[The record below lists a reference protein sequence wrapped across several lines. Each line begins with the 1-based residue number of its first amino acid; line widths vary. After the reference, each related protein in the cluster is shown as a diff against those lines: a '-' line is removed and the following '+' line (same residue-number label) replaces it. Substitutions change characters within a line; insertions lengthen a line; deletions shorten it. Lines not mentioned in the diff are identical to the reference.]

1 MSFAQVY
8 TRSVVGLHAPAVIIE
23 VHLSQGLPALTIV
36 GLPEAAVRESKDRV
50 RSAILNSGF
59 QFPNRRLTINLAPAD
74 LPKDG
79 ARLDLPIAIGILAAS
94 DQLDPEVLSG
104 FEFIGEL
111 ALNGELRQVTGSL
124 AVARA
129 IKAEDLVQKKQQ
141 RQNTE
146 TLLNKDTLPK
156 RQLSEKQ
163 PSSTDLLNKLTEEP
177 LTEPQQSRQLIVPK
191 ANGAEASRVEGIEV
205 LAAQNLKAVCDH
217 LQALA
222 YPSEQIEQLQVVA
235 PTPAQQ
241 HAGYKVDL
249 ADVKGQHHARR
260 ALEIAAAG
268 GHSLLFTGPPGSGK
282 TLMASRLPTILPD
295 LSAEDALEVASTYS
309 VADSDYDYGTR
320 PFRQVHHTISA
331 VALVGG
337 GSRPKPGE
345 ITLANKGVLFLDEL
359 PEFERA
365 VLEVLRQPL
374 EAKQITISRANSQMT
389 FPANFQLVAAMNP
402 CPCGYDGD
410 ASGRCRCRPEQI
422 KRYQDKLSGPL
433 LDRIDLHI
441 TVPALPIADLQN
453 AQAGESSEQVR
464 LRVAAAHQRQLQ
476 RQQKVNNQLSPSE
489 IDDYVPLGEGEQQ
502 LLQLAQQR
510 LNLSARGYH
519 RVLRVARTIAD
530 LADSDGVTSIHISE
544 ALSYRSK

>member
-8 TRSVVGLHAPAVIIE
+8 TRSVVGLHAPQVIIE

-36 GLPEAAVRESKDRV
+36 GLPAAAVRESKDRV

-94 DQLDPEVLSG
+94 DQLDPKVLSG

-111 ALNGELRQVTGSL
+111 ALNGELRQVSGSL

-129 IKAEDLVQKKQQ
+129 IKAESLVAKSATADEQS
-141 RQNTE
+141 
-146 TLLNKDTLPK
+146 PH
-156 RQLSEKQ
+156 QL
-163 PSSTDLLNKLTEEP
+163 
-177 LTEPQQSRQLIVPK
+177 RQLIVPID
-191 ANGAEASRVEGIEV
+191 NGAEASRVDGVEILG
-205 LAAQNLKAVCDH
+205 AQSLKAVCGH
-217 LQALA
+217 LQSLA
-222 YPSEQIEQLQVVA
+222 DPSVTTERLEIVT
-235 PTPAQQ
+235 PSPAQQ

-295 LSAEDALEVASTYS
+295 LSDEDALEVASTYS

-359 PEFERA
+359 PEFERS

-374 EAKQITISRANSQMT
+374 EAKQITISRANSQLT

-410 ASGRCRCRPEQI
+410 GSGRCRCRPEQI

-453 AQAGESSEQVR
+453 AQAGETSEQVR
-464 LRVAAAHQRQLQ
+464 TRVSAAHKRQLI
-476 RQQKVNNQLSPSE
+476 RQKKVNNELSPSE
-489 IDDYVPLGEGEQQ
+489 IDKYIQLGEAEQQ

-530 LADSDGVTSIHISE
+530 LADSIDITSVHVSE

>member
-8 TRSVVGLHAPAVIIE
+8 TRSVVGLHAPQVIIE

-36 GLPEAAVRESKDRV
+36 GLPAAAVRESKDRV

-79 ARLDLPIAIGILAAS
+79 ARLDLPIALGILAAS
-94 DQLDPEVLSG
+94 GQLEPEVLSG

-129 IKAEDLVQKKQQ
+129 IKAESLKAGELQS
-141 RQNTE
+141 E
-146 TLLNKDTLPK
+146 ALL
-156 RQLSEKQ
+156 RQL
-163 PSSTDLLNKLTEEP
+163 P
-177 LTEPQQSRQLIVPK
+177 LRQLIVPID
-191 ANGAEASRVEGIEV
+191 NGSEASRVEGVKV
-205 LAAQNLKAVCDH
+205 LAAYSLKEVCNH

-222 YPSEQIEQLQVVA
+222 DPNSIEASLAVVPLSCVQPNA
-235 PTPAQQ
+235 SYQ
-241 HAGYKVDL
+241 VDL

-282 TLMASRLPTILPD
+282 TLMASRLPTILPE
-295 LSAEDALEVASTYS
+295 LSAEDALEVASAYS

-359 PEFERA
+359 PEFDRS

-374 EAKQITISRANSQMT
+374 EAKQITISRANSQIT

-402 CPCGYDGD
+402 CPC
-410 ASGRCRCRPEQI
+410 
-422 KRYQDKLSGPL
+422 
-433 LDRIDLHI
+433 
-441 TVPALPIADLQN
+441 VIAPN
-453 AQAGESSEQVR
+453 
-464 LRVAAAHQRQLQ
+464 
-476 RQQKVNNQLSPSE
+476 
-489 IDDYVPLGEGEQQ
+489 
-502 LLQLAQQR
+502 
-510 LNLSARGYH
+510 
-519 RVLRVARTIAD
+519 
-530 LADSDGVTSIHISE
+530 
-544 ALSYRSK
+544 

>member
-8 TRSVVGLHAPAVIIE
+8 TRSVVGLHAPQVIIE

-129 IKAEDLVQKKQQ
+129 IKAEDLLLKKMAL
-141 RQNTE
+141 E
-146 TLLNKDTLPK
+146 KLPSNKTPSKKLAEQLPE
-156 RQLSEKQ
+156 L
-163 PSSTDLLNKLTEEP
+163 
-177 LTEPQQSRQLIVPK
+177 QQSRQLIVPSV
-191 ANGAEASRVEGIEV
+191 NGAEASRVEGITV
-205 LAAQNLKAVCDH
+205 LAAQNLKAVCNH

-222 YPSEQIEQLQVVA
+222 YPNEKSEQLAVVA
-235 PTPAQQ
+235 PSPVEQ

-345 ITLANKGVLFLDEL
+345 ITLANKGVLFLDEM
-359 PEFERA
+359 PEFDRA

-374 EAKQITISRANSQMT
+374 ESKQITISRANSQMT

-453 AQAGESSEQVR
+453 AQAGETSEQVR
-464 LRVAAAHQRQLQ
+464 IRVAAAHKRQLS
-476 RQQKVNNQLSPSE
+476 RQLKVNNELSPSE
-489 IDDYVPLGEGEQQ
+489 IDEYVQLGAGEQQ

-530 LADSDGVTSIHISE
+530 LADSEGVTSAHISE
-544 ALSYRSK
+544 ALSYRNK

>member
-8 TRSVVGLHAPAVIIE
+8 TRSVVGLHAPQVIIE

-94 DQLDPEVLSG
+94 DQLDAQVLSA

-129 IKAEDLVQKKQQ
+129 IKAEALVANKLLEKKSSEKKQVGIKTSVKKSSIHEQDLV
-141 RQNTE
+141 
-146 TLLNKDTLPK
+146 
-156 RQLSEKQ
+156 
-163 PSSTDLLNKLTEEP
+163 EP
-177 LTEPQQSRQLIVPK
+177 LLPPAQSRQLIVPSV
-191 ANGAEASRVEGIEV
+191 NGAEASRVEGITV
-205 LAAQNLKAVCDH
+205 LAAQNLKAVCNH

-222 YPSEQIEQLQVVA
+222 HPNGHLNTDNHLLETVA
-235 PTPAQQ
+235 PSPTQQ

-359 PEFERA
+359 PEFDRA

-422 KRYQDKLSGPL
+422 RRYQDKLSGPL

-453 AQAGESSEQVR
+453 AKAGESSEQVR
-464 LRVAAAHQRQLQ
+464 MRVAAAHKRQLA
-476 RQQKVNNQLSPSE
+476 RQNKVNNELSPSE
-489 IDDYVPLGEGEQQ
+489 LDEHVQLGKGEQQ

-530 LADSDGVTSIHISE
+530 LADSQGITSAHVSE

>member
-8 TRSVVGLHAPAVIIE
+8 TRSVVGLHAPKVIIE

-111 ALNGELRQVTGSL
+111 ALNGNLRQVTGSL

-129 IKAEDLVQKKQQ
+129 IKAEALASKVLQVA
-141 RQNTE
+141 NITE
-146 TLLNKDTLPK
+146 
-156 RQLSEKQ
+156 QELSEPQ
-163 PSSTDLLNKLTEEP
+163 SKLP
-177 LTEPQQSRQLIVPK
+177 QLIVPID
-191 ANGAEASRVEGIEV
+191 NGAEASRVDGVTI
-205 LAAQNLKAVCDH
+205 LAAQSLKTVCDH
-217 LQALA
+217 LQSLA
-222 YPSEQIEQLQVVA
+222 NPSAAYESLDVVQ
-235 PTPAQQ
+235 PSPAQQ
-241 HAGYKVDL
+241 HVGYQVDL

-295 LSAEDALEVASTYS
+295 LSDEDALEVASTYS

-359 PEFERA
+359 PEFDRS

-410 ASGRCRCRPEQI
+410 TSGRCRCRPEQI

-453 AQAGESSEQVR
+453 AQAGETSEQVR
-464 LRVAAAHQRQLQ
+464 VRVIAAHKRQMQ
-476 RQQKVNNQLSPSE
+476 RQQKVNNELSPSE
-489 IDDYVPLGEGEQQ
+489 IDKYIQLGEGEQQ

-530 LADSDGVTSIHISE
+530 LADSIDITSAHVSE

>member
-8 TRSVVGLHAPAVIIE
+8 TRSVVGLHAPKVIIE

-94 DQLDPEVLSG
+94 DQLDPDILAG

-111 ALNGELRQVTGSL
+111 ALNGNLRQVTGSL

-129 IKAEDLVQKKQQ
+129 IKAEVLASKILKTAGNDEQ
-141 RQNTE
+141 E
-146 TLLNKDTLPK
+146 
-156 RQLSEKQ
+156 
-163 PSSTDLLNKLTEEP
+163 LTEQHQ
-177 LTEPQQSRQLIVPK
+177 EPQTPQLIVPID
-191 ANGAEASRVEGIEV
+191 NGAEASRVEGIEI
-205 LAAQNLKAVCDH
+205 LAADSLKAVCDH
-217 LQALA
+217 LQSLTNPNATYQRLEIVPPA
-222 YPSEQIEQLQVVA
+222 AIEKH
-235 PTPAQQ
+235 T
-241 HAGYKVDL
+241 GYKVDL

-359 PEFERA
+359 PEFDRS

-410 ASGRCRCRPEQI
+410 GSARCRCRPEQI

-453 AQAGESSEQVR
+453 AQAGETSEKVR
-464 LRVAAAHQRQLQ
+464 SRVSTAHKRQLA
-476 RQQKVNNQLSPSE
+476 RQQKVNNELSPSE
-489 IDDYVPLGEGEQQ
+489 IDQYIQLGEGEQQ

-530 LADSDGVTSIHISE
+530 LADSTDITSAHVSE

>member
-8 TRSVVGLHAPAVIIE
+8 TRSVVGLHAPEVIIE

-94 DQLDPEVLSG
+94 DQLDPAVLSG

-111 ALNGELRQVTGSL
+111 ALNGELRQVSGSL

-129 IKAEDLVQKKQQ
+129 IKAEVLASQLFKDNKQ
-141 RQNTE
+141 
-146 TLLNKDTLPK
+146 LMA
-156 RQLSEKQ
+156 S
-163 PSSTDLLNKLTEEP
+163 
-177 LTEPQQSRQLIVPK
+177 SRQLIVPTI
-191 ANGAEASRVEGIEV
+191 NGAEASRVDGITV
-205 LAAQNLKAVCDH
+205 LAAPNLKAVCNH
-217 LQALA
+217 LQALTDSSLLHERLTA
-222 YPSEQIEQLQVVA
+222 VVPNQV
-235 PTPAQQ
+235 QQ
-241 HAGYKVDL
+241 HIGYQVDL

-309 VADSDYDYGTR
+309 VADSDYNYGTR

-345 ITLANKGVLFLDEL
+345 ITLADKGVLFLDEL
-359 PEFERA
+359 PEFDRT

-410 ASGRCRCRPEQI
+410 GSARCRCRPEQI

-453 AQAGESSEQVR
+453 AKAGETSEQVR
-464 LRVAAAHQRQLQ
+464 TRVTAAHNRQLV
-476 RQQKVNNQLSPSE
+476 RQNKVNNELSPSE
-489 IDDYVPLGEGEQQ
+489 IDKYIQLGAGEQQ
-502 LLQLAQQR
+502 LLELAQQR

-530 LADSDGVTSIHISE
+530 LADSTDITSAHVSE

>member
-8 TRSVVGLHAPAVIIE
+8 TRSVVGLHAPKVIIE
-23 VHLSQGLPALTIV
+23 VHLLQGLPALTIV

-129 IKAEDLVQKKQQ
+129 MKAEALALKIIPVSENDELELDEGQ
-141 RQNTE
+141 
-146 TLLNKDTLPK
+146 
-156 RQLSEKQ
+156 QLSQ
-163 PSSTDLLNKLTEEP
+163 PTP
-177 LTEPQQSRQLIVPK
+177 QLIVPMD
-191 ANGAEASRVEGIEV
+191 NGAEASRVDGVEILG
-205 LAAQNLKAVCDH
+205 AQSLKAVCDH
-217 LQALA
+217 LQSLA
-222 YPSEQIEQLQVVA
+222 DSSATFERLEIVA
-235 PTPAQQ
+235 ASPVQQ

-295 LSAEDALEVASTYS
+295 LSDEDALEVASTYS

-359 PEFERA
+359 PEFERS

-410 ASGRCRCRPEQI
+410 GSGRCR
-422 KRYQDKLSGPL
+422 
-433 LDRIDLHI
+433 
-441 TVPALPIADLQN
+441 
-453 AQAGESSEQVR
+453 
-464 LRVAAAHQRQLQ
+464 
-476 RQQKVNNQLSPSE
+476 
-489 IDDYVPLGEGEQQ
+489 
-502 LLQLAQQR
+502 
-510 LNLSARGYH
+510 
-519 RVLRVARTIAD
+519 
-530 LADSDGVTSIHISE
+530 
-544 ALSYRSK
+544 

>member
-8 TRSVVGLHAPAVIIE
+8 TRSVVGLHAPKVIIE

-74 LPKDG
+74 LPKEG

-94 DQLDPEVLSG
+94 DQIDPESLSG

-129 IKAEDLVQKKQQ
+129 IKAEALALKSSKVSKSSKNNGPPLNEQ
-141 RQNTE
+141 RQ
-146 TLLNKDTLPK
+146 K
-156 RQLSEKQ
+156 
-163 PSSTDLLNKLTEEP
+163 
-177 LTEPQQSRQLIVPK
+177 PQTAALIVPID
-191 ANGAEASRVEGIEV
+191 NGAEASRVDGVTI

-217 LQALA
+217 LQSLTD
-222 YPSEQIEQLQVVA
+222 PSATDTHLEVVQSK
-235 PTPAQQ
+235 PTQQ
-241 HAGYKVDL
+241 HTGYKVDL

-282 TLMASRLPTILPD
+282 TLMASRLPTIMPD
-295 LSAEDALEVASTYS
+295 LSDEDALEVASTYS

-359 PEFERA
+359 PEFDRT

-410 ASGRCRCRPEQI
+410 GTGRCRCRPEQI

-453 AQAGESSEQVR
+453 AQAGEGSEQVR
-464 LRVAAAHQRQLQ
+464 TRVAAAHKQQLQ
-476 RQQKVNNQLSPSE
+476 RQQKVNNELSPSE
-489 IDDYVPLGEGEQQ
+489 IDKYIQLGEGEQQ
-502 LLQLAQQR
+502 LLQMAQQR

-530 LADSDGVTSIHISE
+530 LADSIDITSAHVSE

>member
-8 TRSVVGLHAPAVIIE
+8 TRSVVGLHAPKVIIE

-94 DQLDPEVLSG
+94 GQIEPEVLSG

-111 ALNGELRQVTGSL
+111 ALNGALRQVTGSL

-129 IKAEDLVQKKQQ
+129 IKAEGLAAKIAQALKEDEQAPNGQQ
-141 RQNTE
+141 
-146 TLLNKDTLPK
+146 P
-156 RQLSEKQ
+156 LSEDT
-163 PSSTDLLNKLTEEP
+163 P
-177 LTEPQQSRQLIVPK
+177 QLIVPL
-191 ANGAEASRVEGIEV
+191 NNSAEASRVDGVTI
-205 LAAQNLKAVCDH
+205 LAASSLKAVCDH
-217 LQALA
+217 LQSLSD
-222 YPSEQIEQLQVVA
+222 PSDLDACLDARLEAVQPSPAPVQV
-235 PTPAQQ
+235 
-241 HAGYKVDL
+241 GYQVDL

-359 PEFERA
+359 PEFDRT

-410 ASGRCRCRPEQI
+410 GSARCRCRPEQI

-453 AQAGESSEQVR
+453 AQAGETSEQVR
-464 LRVAAAHQRQLQ
+464 IRVAAAHKHQLA
-476 RQQKVNNQLSPSE
+476 RQQKVNNELSPSE
-489 IDDYVPLGEGEQQ
+489 IDKYIQLGESEQQ

-530 LADSDGVTSIHISE
+530 LAASVDITSAHVSE

>member
-8 TRSVVGLHAPAVIIE
+8 TRSVVGLHAPQVIIE

-36 GLPEAAVRESKDRV
+36 GLPAAAVRESKDRV
-50 RSAILNSGF
+50 RSAIINSGF

-94 DQLDPEVLSG
+94 GQLEPETLSG

-111 ALNGELRQVTGSL
+111 ALNGELRQVSGSL

-129 IKAEDLVQKKQQ
+129 MKAEMLAACK
-141 RQNTE
+141 NTE
-146 TLLNKDTLPK
+146 QD
-156 RQLSEKQ
+156 
-163 PSSTDLLNKLTEEP
+163 SSL
-177 LTEPQQSRQLIVPK
+177 RQLIVPCD
-191 ANGAEASRVEGIEV
+191 NGAEASRVDGVTI
-205 LAAQNLKAVCDH
+205 LAAQNLKAVCNH
-217 LQALA
+217 LQSLA
-222 YPSEQIEQLQVVA
+222 DSSLIDERLEVVQA
-235 PTPAQQ
+235 TAVQSKV
-241 HAGYKVDL
+241 AYKVDL

-268 GHSLLFTGPPGSGK
+268 GHSILFTGPPGSGK

-295 LSAEDALEVASTYS
+295 LSDEDALEVASTYS

-359 PEFERA
+359 PEFDRT

-374 EAKQITISRANSQMT
+374 EAKQITISRANSQLT

-410 ASGRCRCRPEQI
+410 GSGRCRCRPEQI

-453 AQAGESSEQVR
+453 AQAGETSEQVR
-464 LRVAAAHQRQLQ
+464 TRVAAAHQQQLERQK
-476 RQQKVNNQLSPSE
+476 KVNNELSPSE
-489 IDDYVPLGEGEQQ
+489 IDKYIHLGAGEQQ

-530 LADSDGVTSIHISE
+530 LADSEGITSAHVSE

>member
-8 TRSVVGLHAPAVIIE
+8 TRSVVGLHAPKVIIE

-111 ALNGELRQVTGSL
+111 ALNGNLRQVTGSL

-129 IKAEDLVQKKQQ
+129 IKAEALASKVLQVA
-141 RQNTE
+141 NITE
-146 TLLNKDTLPK
+146 
-156 RQLSEKQ
+156 QELSEPRQK
-163 PSSTDLLNKLTEEP
+163 
-177 LTEPQQSRQLIVPK
+177 PQTPQLIVPID
-191 ANGAEASRVEGIEV
+191 NGAEASRVDGVTI
-205 LAAQNLKAVCDH
+205 LAAQSLKTVCDH
-217 LQALA
+217 LQSLA
-222 YPSEQIEQLQVVA
+222 NPSAAYESLDVVQ
-235 PTPAQQ
+235 PSPAQQ
-241 HAGYKVDL
+241 HVGYQVDL

-295 LSAEDALEVASTYS
+295 LSDEDALEVASTYS

-337 GSRPKPGE
+337 GCQFQQLMSYSKNRCHKP
-345 ITLANKGVLFLDEL
+345 ILDTLYSLKVILT
-359 PEFERA
+359 
-365 VLEVLRQPL
+365 
-374 EAKQITISRANSQMT
+374 KIANS
-389 FPANFQLVAAMNP
+389 
-402 CPCGYDGD
+402 
-410 ASGRCRCRPEQI
+410 
-422 KRYQDKLSGPL
+422 
-433 LDRIDLHI
+433 
-441 TVPALPIADLQN
+441 LPN
-453 AQAGESSEQVR
+453 TNG
-464 LRVAAAHQRQLQ
+464 LRV
-476 RQQKVNNQLSPSE
+476 S
-489 IDDYVPLGEGEQQ
+489 YV
-502 LLQLAQQR
+502 
-510 LNLSARGYH
+510 
-519 RVLRVARTIAD
+519 
-530 LADSDGVTSIHISE
+530 
-544 ALSYRSK
+544 

>member
-8 TRSVVGLHAPAVIIE
+8 TRSVVGLHAPQVIIE

-36 GLPEAAVRESKDRV
+36 GLPAAAVRESKDRV
-50 RSAILNSGF
+50 RSAILNSSF

-94 DQLDPEVLSG
+94 GQLEPEVLSG

-111 ALNGELRQVTGSL
+111 ALNGELRQVSGSL

-129 IKAEDLVQKKQQ
+129 IKAESLVAKSAIADEQ
-141 RQNTE
+141 E
-146 TLLNKDTLPK
+146 P
-156 RQLSEKQ
+156 RQL
-163 PSSTDLLNKLTEEP
+163 
-177 LTEPQQSRQLIVPK
+177 QQLRQLIVPID
-191 ANGAEASRVEGIEV
+191 NGAEASRVEGVEI
-205 LAAQNLKAVCDH
+205 LGAQSLKAVCDH
-217 LQALA
+217 LQSLA
-222 YPSEQIEQLQVVA
+222 DPSVITERLEIVT
-235 PTPAQQ
+235 PSPAQQ
-241 HAGYKVDL
+241 HIGYQVDL
-249 ADVKGQHHARR
+249 SDVKGQHHARR

-295 LSAEDALEVASTYS
+295 LSDEDALEVASTYS

-359 PEFERA
+359 PEFDRT

-374 EAKQITISRANSQMT
+374 EAKQITISRANSQLT

-410 ASGRCRCRPEQI
+410 GSGRCRCRPEQI

-453 AQAGESSEQVR
+453 AQAGETSAQVR
-464 LRVAAAHQRQLQ
+464 IRVAAAHKQQLKRQK
-476 RQQKVNNQLSPSE
+476 KVNNELSPSE
-489 IDDYVPLGEGEQQ
+489 IDKYIQLGAGEQQ

-530 LADSDGVTSIHISE
+530 LADSIDITSAHVSE